1 MLTRKDAKG
10 QILTYHYDALNRL
23 IDVNSSVS
31 GEGVT
36 TFSYDETLNGK
47 GRLTGITEPSGNS
60 AFEYNTEGL
69 LSSAVWTLG
78 NTSFQTRYTY
88 DAAGRLTALTYP
100 SGLTV
105 NYARDN
111 DGQVTGITA
120 TTADGVTTALATDIQ
135 YQPFGPM
142 QHLVY
147 GNGLIEN
154 RSHNANYQ
162 VENIT
167 AGNNASGNILNL
179 SYTYGPQGNI
189 LSVADNLN
197 PAYGHVVSYDMLD
210 RMLTSSG
217 WYGVYSYE
225 YDATGSKKLTPLLV
239 RILNK
244 LHMNLL
250 FFRYI

>member
-1 MLTRKDAKG
+1 
-10 QILTYHYDALNRL
+10 
-23 IDVNSSVS
+23 
-31 GEGVT
+31 
-36 TFSYDETLNGK
+36 
-47 GRLTGITEPSGNS
+47 
-60 AFEYNTEGL
+60 
-69 LSSAVWTLG
+69 
-78 NTSFQTRYTY
+78 
-88 DAAGRLTALTYP
+88 
-100 SGLTV
+100 
-105 NYARDN
+105 
-111 DGQVTGITA
+111 
-120 TTADGVTTALATDIQ
+120 
-135 YQPFGPM
+135 M

-147 GNGLIEN
+147 GNGLVES

-167 AGNNASGNILNL
+167 AGTVLNL

-189 LSVADNLN
+189 LSVADNIN
-197 PAYGHVVSYDMLD
+197 PGYGHVVSYDMLD

-225 YDATGSKKLTPLLV
+225 YDATGSKKLTPFLV